1 MTQPSSVR
9 FGDTTIEYQVRRS
22 PRRKKTVQIT
32 VDGAG
37 VQVAAPVTT
46 LDDEIQAIIRK
57 RAPWILQNAADA
69 QLAVAPKRFVSGE
82 TLPYLG
88 KNVRLV
94 VEPADVRYPQVRF
107 DHWRFRVEVPR
118 SMSKDQGRE
127 RIHRALVAWY
137 RQRAAV
143 RMEAGV
149 NRWWPRFGDGQ
160 LPRVLIRNQR
170 QRWGS
175 CAPDGTLR
183 FNWRVVMLEPAL
195 AEFVVVHELAHLSVK
210 NHSPE
215 FWALV
220 TAALPDAQDR
230 RRKLRAAG
238 GALPL

>member
-22 PRRKKTVQIT
+22 QRRKKTVQIT

-37 VQVAAPVTT
+37 VQVAAPVATP
-46 LDDEIQAIIRK
+46 DDEIQAMVRK
-57 RAPWILQNAADA
+57 RAPWILRNAADA
-69 QLAVAPKRFVSGE
+69 QLVAAPKRLVSGE

-88 KNVRLV
+88 KNVRIV
-94 VEPADVRYPQVRF
+94 IEPADVRYAQVRF
-107 DHWRFRVEVPR
+107 HHWRFRIAVPR
-118 SMSKDQGRE
+118 TMPDDQRYE
-127 RIHRALVAWY
+127 TIRRAIIGWY

-143 RMEAGV
+143 RMEDSVA
-149 NRWWPRFGDGQ
+149 RWWPRFGDADQ
-160 LPRVLIRNQR
+160 PRVLIRNQR

-210 NHSPE
+210 NHSPD

-220 TAALPDAQDR
+220 TAALPDAQHR
-230 RRKLRAAG
+230 RRRLREAG
-238 GALPL
+238 RSLPL

>member
-1 MTQPSSVR
+1 MTDRYNVR
-9 FGDTTIEYQVRRS
+9 FGDTTIEYRVRRS
-22 PRRKKTVQIT
+22 SRRKKTVQIT

-46 LDDEIQAIIRK
+46 LDDEIQAMARK

-69 QLAVAPKRFVSGE
+69 QLAAAPKRFVSGE

-88 KNVRLV
+88 KNVRMV
-94 VEPADVRYPQVRF
+94 FETADVRFPQVRF
-107 DHWRFRVEVPR
+107 DHWRFHIVVP
-118 SMSKDQGRE
+118 SMMRDDQRRE
-127 RIHRALVAWY
+127 RIRKAIVAWY
-137 RQRAAV
+137 RLRAAV

-149 NRWWPRFGDGQ
+149 AKWWPRFGEGER
-160 LPRVLIRNQR
+160 PRILIRDQR

-183 FNWRVVMLEPAL
+183 FNWRVVMLQPSL
-195 AEFVVVHELAHLSVK
+195 AEFVVVHELAHLSIK

-220 TAALPDAQDR
+220 TRAVPDAQAR
-230 RRKLRAAG
+230 RRRLREVG
-238 GALPL
+238 RALPL